1 MLVFGCRR
9 LKYTDKL
16 RTQIVFQRLNT
27 PSAIEVARSTI
38 SELITTHPEW
48 FCTPGGETT
57 YAVGRD
63 ELELTI
69 ANSRLVLNS
78 WTEKG
83 RRVWKIY
90 SWEWSGEKLLLHASR
105 RMGADRPLIELVPR
119 ASAAALA
126 LTVRTARQARC
137 DRLAELACSIGP
149 RLKVERASLSPGPR
163 RGQPGP
169 YARIVLWQKNYRIAV
184 TANVVPS
191 KASDADAF
199 LASALLWFK
208 RTSERSRA
216 PYIGSLWLMLEGPI
230 IKPLVQRIA
239 LLRQSL
245 RDVIKVYE
253 VNRELIEASSIA
265 IPAREDLWKKRLTRF
280 PAFTPEEPGE
290 LTNRIITMAPDAID
304 VVHARHG
311 KTLRYHGL
319 PFARIR
325 QLLGCE
331 RAWFGVEG
339 GRRRLLEEGSEN
351 AWQELIRT
359 LQEHR
364 SANAVDHYHALYRN
378 AGEAWL
384 ESLLRRDITRL
395 DPGLIIAPLYAQFR
409 ISRAGVPGV
418 RPIDLL
424 ALRRDGRLTVIE
436 LKIFES
442 REDVLQGVDYWQ
454 RVESHRRRG
463 NIARTR
469 LFGDRRIKNEPP
481 LIYLVAPTLRVH
493 PSLTTMAHAIAPDLE
508 IYRFDINEDW
518 RAGVRVM
525 RRELLRG

>member
-1 MLVFGCRR
+1 MP
-9 LKYTDKL
+9 
-16 RTQIVFQRLNT
+16 QRLNT
-27 PSAIEVARSTI
+27 TTAIETARSKI
-38 SELITTHPEW
+38 SELIATHPEW
-48 FCTPGGETT
+48 FCTPSGENTF
-57 YAVGRD
+57 AVGRN
-63 ELELTI
+63 ELELSI
-69 ANSRLVLNS
+69 ANDRLVLNS

-83 RRVWKIY
+83 SRVWKIF
-90 SWEWSGEKLLLHASR
+90 SWEWSGEKLLLQASR
-105 RMGADRPLIELVPR
+105 RMGAERPLIELVPR
-119 ASAAALA
+119 ASASALA
-126 LTVRTARQARC
+126 LTVRTGRQAQC
-137 DRLAELACSIGP
+137 DRLAELARSIGP
-149 RLKVERASLSPGPR
+149 QLKVERASLSPGPR

-169 YARIVLWQKNYRIAV
+169 YARILLWQKNHRIAV
-184 TANVVPS
+184 TGFVVLT
-191 KASDADAF
+191 KASDADTF
-199 LASALLWFK
+199 LAAALLWFK
-208 RTSERSRA
+208 RIAERSRS
-216 PYIGSLWLMLEGPI
+216 PYIDSLWLMLEGPI
-230 IKPLVQRIA
+230 VKPLVQRLA

-245 RDVIKVYE
+245 QDAIKVYE
-253 VNRELIEASSIA
+253 VDREFMEATVISV
-265 IPAREDLWKKRLTRF
+265 PAREDLWKKRLARF
-280 PAFTPEEPGE
+280 PPVTLQENGD
-290 LTNRIITMAPDAID
+290 LTNRLLSMAPDAID

-325 QLLGCE
+325 QVLSCE
-331 RAWFGVEG
+331 RAWFGLEG
-339 GRRRLLEEGSEN
+339 RRRRLLEESSEDQWN
-351 AWQELIRT
+351 DLMRM

-364 SANAVDHYHALYRN
+364 AANAADHYHALYRN

-395 DPGLIIAPLYAQFR
+395 DPGLIIAPIYAQFR

-436 LKIFES
+436 LKVFES
-442 REDVLQGVDYWQ
+442 REHVLQGVDYWQ

-463 NIARTR
+463 NIVRAR
-469 LFGDRRIKNEPP
+469 LFGDRKIRNEPP

-525 RRELLRG
+525 RRVTYTD

>member
-1 MLVFGCRR
+1 VP
-9 LKYTDKL
+9 
-16 RTQIVFQRLNT
+16 QRLNST
-27 PSAIEVARSTI
+27 SAIEAARSTI
-38 SELITTHPEW
+38 SELIATHPEW
-48 FCTPGGETT
+48 FCTAGVETT

-63 ELELTI
+63 ELELSI

-78 WTEKG
+78 WTENG
-83 RRVWKIY
+83 SRVWKIY
-90 SWEWSGEKLLLHASR
+90 SWEWSGEKLLLHVSR
-105 RMGADRPLIELVPR
+105 RMGAERPVIELVPR
-119 ASAAALA
+119 ASAATLA

-137 DRLAELACSIGP
+137 DRLAELACTIGP
-149 RLKVERASLSPGPR
+149 RLKVERSSLSPGPR

-169 YARIVLWQKNYRIAV
+169 YARIVLWQKNRRIAV
-184 TANVVPS
+184 TGNVVPL

-216 PYIGSLWLMLEGPI
+216 PYIDSLWLVLEGSI
-230 IKPLVQRIA
+230 VKPLIQRIA
-239 LLRQSL
+239 LLRKSL
-245 RDVIKVYE
+245 RDVIKVYD
-253 VNRELIEASSIA
+253 VDRELIEVSQIE
-265 IPAREDLWKKRLTRF
+265 IPAREDLWKKRLSRF
-280 PAFTPEEPGE
+280 PPVIPHEPGE
-290 LTNRIITMAPDAID
+290 LTNRIVSMAPDAID

-325 QLLGCE
+325 QVLGCE
-331 RAWFGVEG
+331 RSWFGLEG
-339 GRRRLLEEGSEN
+339 RRRRLLEESSEN
-351 AWQELIRT
+351 EWQQLIQM

-364 SANAVDHYHALYRN
+364 SANAVDRYHALYRN

-384 ESLLRRDITRL
+384 ESLLRRDITQL

-442 REDVLQGVDYWQ
+442 REHVLQGVDYWQ

-469 LFGDRRIKNEPP
+469 LFGDRKIKNEPP

-493 PSLTTMAHAIAPDLE
+493 PSLTTIAHAIAADLE

-518 RAGVRVM
+518 RSGVRVM
-525 RRELLRG
+525 RRIRINGGLDEQSDSL

>member
-1 MLVFGCRR
+1 MP
-9 LKYTDKL
+9 
-16 RTQIVFQRLNT
+16 QRLNT
-27 PSAIEVARSTI
+27 TAAIEAARSTI
-38 SELITTHPEW
+38 SDLIATHPEW
-48 FCTPGGETT
+48 FCTPGDETT
-57 YAVGRD
+57 YAVGRN
-63 ELELTI
+63 ELEFSI
-69 ANSRLVLNS
+69 ANCRLVLNS
-78 WTEKG
+78 WSEKG
-83 RRVWKIY
+83 SRVWKIY
-90 SWEWSGEKLLLHASR
+90 SWEWSGEKLLLQASR
-105 RMGADRPLIELVPR
+105 RMGAERPLIELVPR

-126 LTVRTARQARC
+126 VTVRTARQARC
-137 DRLAELACSIGP
+137 DQLAHLACSLAP
-149 RLKVERASLSPGPR
+149 QLKVERASLSPGPR

-169 YARIVLWQKNYRIAV
+169 YARIILWQKNHRIAV
-184 TANVVPS
+184 TGYVMPG
-191 KASDADAF
+191 KASDADAC
-199 LASALLWFK
+199 LAAALLWFQ
-208 RTSERSRA
+208 RTAERSRA
-216 PYIGSLWLMLEGPI
+216 PYIDYLWLMLEGPVL
-230 IKPLVQRIA
+230 KPLIQRIA

-245 RDVIKVYE
+245 RDAIKVYK
-253 VNRELIEASSIA
+253 VDRELLEASLVVV
-265 IPAREDLWKKRLTRF
+265 PAREELWRKRLTRF
-280 PAFTPEEPGE
+280 PPVNFEEDGE
-290 LTNRIITMAPDAID
+290 LTKQLAQMAPEAID

-325 QLLGCE
+325 QVLGCE
-331 RAWFGVEG
+331 RAWFGLEG
-339 GRRRLLEEGSEN
+339 RSRKLLEESSETE
-351 AWQELIRT
+351 WLHLIRM

-364 SANAVDHYHALYRN
+364 SASAADHYHALYRN

-442 REDVLQGVDYWQ
+442 REHVLQGVDYWQ

-469 LFGDRRIKNEPP
+469 LFGDRKIKNEPP

-525 RRELLRG
+525 RRMRINGGLGQES

>member
-1 MLVFGCRR
+1 MP
-9 LKYTDKL
+9 
-16 RTQIVFQRLNT
+16 QRLNT
-27 PSAIEVARSTI
+27 TSAIEAARSTI
-38 SELITTHPEW
+38 SELIATHPEW
-48 FCTPGGETT
+48 FCTAGGETT

-63 ELELTI
+63 ELELSI

-78 WTEKG
+78 WSENG
-83 RRVWKIY
+83 SRVWKIY
-90 SWEWSGEKLLLHASR
+90 SWEWSGEKLLLQASR
-105 RMGADRPLIELVPR
+105 RMGAERPLIELVPR

-126 LTVRTARQARC
+126 LTVRTARQERC
-137 DRLAELACSIGP
+137 DRLAELACSIGL
-149 RLKVERASLSPGPR
+149 RLKVERSSLSPGPR

-169 YARIVLWQKNYRIAV
+169 YARIVLWQKNHRIAV
-184 TANVVPS
+184 TGHVVPA
-191 KASDADAF
+191 KASEADAF

-216 PYIGSLWLMLEGPI
+216 PYIDNLWLMLEGPI
-230 IKPLVQRIA
+230 VKPLIQRIA

-253 VNRELIEASSIA
+253 VDRELIETSLVEV
-265 IPAREDLWKKRLTRF
+265 PAREDLWKKRLARF
-280 PAFTPEEPGE
+280 PSVTPEELGD
-290 LTNRIITMAPDAID
+290 LTNRIVSMAPDAID

-325 QLLGCE
+325 RVLGTE
-331 RAWFGVEG
+331 RAWLGLEG
-339 GRRRLLEEGSEN
+339 ARRRLLEESSEN
-351 AWQELIRT
+351 EWQQLIQK

-364 SANAVDHYHALYRN
+364 SADAVDRYHALYRN

-384 ESLLRRDITRL
+384 ESMLRRDITRL

-442 REDVLQGVDYWQ
+442 REHVLQGVDYWQ

-469 LFGDRRIKNEPP
+469 LFGDRKVKNEPP

-493 PSLTTMAHAIAPDLE
+493 PSLTILAHSIAKDLE

-525 RRELLRG
+525 RRLRINGGLEQEFN

>member
-1 MLVFGCRR
+1 MP
-9 LKYTDKL
+9 
-16 RTQIVFQRLNT
+16 QRLNT
-27 PSAIEVARSTI
+27 TSATEAARSTI
-38 SELITTHPEW
+38 SELIGTYPEW
-48 FCTPGGETT
+48 FCTAGDEST
-57 YAVGRD
+57 YAVSRN
-63 ELELTI
+63 ELELSI
-69 ANSRLVLNS
+69 ANGRLVLNS

-83 RRVWKIY
+83 SRVWKIY
-90 SWEWSGEKLLLHASR
+90 SWEWSGEKLLLQASR
-105 RMGADRPLIELVPR
+105 RLGAERPLIELVPR

-137 DRLAELACSIGP
+137 DRLAELASAIEP
-149 RLKVERASLSPGPR
+149 RLKVERTSLSPGPR

-169 YARIVLWQKNYRIAV
+169 YARIVLWQKNHRIAV
-184 TANVVPS
+184 TGYVSPS
-191 KASDADAF
+191 RASDADVF

-216 PYIGSLWLMLEGPI
+216 PYIDTLWLMLEGPI
-230 IKPLVQRIA
+230 VKPLIQRVA

-245 RDVIKVYE
+245 QHVIKVYE
-253 VNRELIEASSIA
+253 IDREFIEASLVEA
-265 IPAREDLWKKRLTRF
+265 PAREDLWKKRLARF
-280 PAFTPEEPGE
+280 PPVTPDEPGE
-290 LTNRIITMAPDAID
+290 LTNRLVSVAPDAID

-325 QLLGCE
+325 QVFGRE
-331 RAWFGVEG
+331 RVWFGLEG
-339 GRRRLLEEGSEN
+339 GRRRLLEASSE
-351 AWQELIRT
+351 AALDHLI
-359 LQEHR
+359 QMMQQHR
-364 SANAVDHYHALYRN
+364 SASASDHYHSLYRN

-384 ESLLRRDITRL
+384 ESLLRRDIKCL

-442 REDVLQGVDYWQ
+442 REHVLQGVDYWQ

-463 NIARTR
+463 NIARAR
-469 LFGDRRIKNEPP
+469 LFGDRKIKNEAP

-525 RRELLRG
+525 RRIRIN

>member
-1 MLVFGCRR
+1 MP
-9 LKYTDKL
+9 
-16 RTQIVFQRLNT
+16 QRVNT
-27 PSAIEVARSTI
+27 TVAIETARSAISK
-38 SELITTHPEW
+38 LIATHPEW
-48 FCTPGGETT
+48 FCTPGGENT
-57 YAVGRD
+57 YAVGRN
-63 ELELTI
+63 ELEFSI
-69 ANSRLVLNS
+69 ANNRLVLNS

-83 RRVWKIY
+83 SRVWKIF
-90 SWEWSGEKLLLHASR
+90 SWEWSGEKLLLQASR
-105 RMGADRPLIELVPR
+105 RMGAERPVIELVPR
-119 ASAAALA
+119 ASATALA
-126 LTVRTARQARC
+126 LTVRTARQAQC
-137 DRLAELACSIGP
+137 DRLAALACLIGP

-169 YARIVLWQKNYRIAV
+169 FARIVLWQKNRRIAV
-184 TANVVPS
+184 TGYVAPS

-199 LASALLWFK
+199 LASALLWFM
-208 RTSERSRA
+208 RTSERARA
-216 PYIGSLWLMLEGPI
+216 PYIDRLWLMLEGPI
-230 IKPLVQRIA
+230 VKPLIQRIA

-245 RDVIKVYE
+245 QDVIKVYD
-253 VNRELIEASSIA
+253 VDREFIEASPVVV
-265 IPAREDLWKKRLTRF
+265 PAREDLWKKRLTRF
-280 PAFTPEEPGE
+280 PPVTPEENGE
-290 LTNRIITMAPDAID
+290 ITSRLVSMAPDAID

-319 PFARIR
+319 PFARVR
-325 QLLGCE
+325 QVLGCE
-331 RAWFGVEG
+331 RAWFGLEG
-339 GRRRLLEEGSEN
+339 GRRRLLEENSEIE
-351 AWQELIRT
+351 WSRLIGM

-364 SANAVDHYHALYRN
+364 SATAADHYHSLYRN

-384 ESLLRRDITRL
+384 ESMLRRDITRL

-442 REDVLQGVDYWQ
+442 REHVLQGVDYWQ

-463 NIARTR
+463 NIAGAR
-469 LFGDRRIKNEPP
+469 LFGERRIKNEPP

-493 PSLTTMAHAIAPDLE
+493 PSLTAMAHAIAPDLE

-518 RAGVRVM
+518 RSGIRVM
-525 RRELLRG
+525 RRMRINKSG